1 MRIPPSTGPKMTDA
15 WFVICV
21 SEFACVNRLFSTNS
35 GKIDPSADQKKAS
48 ASPKNKAN
56 KANVYSVT
64 SPTIN
69 HVRMVATRIARMIL
83 E

>member
-21 SEFACVNRLFSTNS
+21 SEFACVNRLFYQF

-64 SPTIN
+64 SPTMN